1 MIHQQIKKIVYG
13 GDYNPEQWPEEIWQ
27 EDMRITRLADIDI
40 MTINVFAWAMLQPKE
55 DEYDFSLLDRV
66 MDLLA
71 DNQIY
76 ACLATSTAVH
86 PAWMARKYNDL
97 LRVDFD
103 GRKRK
108 FGLRHNSCPNS
119 PTYRH
124 FSARLV
130 EEIAKRYQ
138 NHPALTLWHVSNE
151 YGGDCYCENCEKAFR
166 VWLREKY
173 KTLDELNR
181 VWNTRFWGHTFYDWD
196 EIVLPNNLSEHLG
209 NSDYTGFQGISLDYR
224 RFNSDSMLECYKLE
238 YEILKKYTPDIKVTT
253 NLMGTYKPLDYQKW
267 AKYMDIISWDNYP
280 EVGSPVSTEAM
291 RHDLMRGLKQ
301 GNPFMLMEQTPSVTN
316 WQPYNALKR
325 PGVMRLQSLQAV
337 AHGADSVMFFQIRRS
352 IGACEKFHGAVID
365 HVGHE
370 NTRVFKECAE
380 LGKELTTLGD
390 KVIDSKIIAKV
401 AIIFDW
407 DNWWAVELSSGP
419 SRDLN
424 YEKEVWKF
432 YHALFEQNI
441 QVDIIAEDDEFDS
454 YEVVI
459 APVLY
464 MTKAGFKER
473 VEAFTDNGGS
483 FITTFFSGIVD
494 EHDLVIGGGYPGHLR
509 NLLGIWVEEI
519 DALPPGKTNRILMAP
534 SQKDIY
540 QPSYS
545 CSLLCDLLHLE
556 GAEALA
562 FYGEDFYKG
571 MPAVTRNRYGK
582 GNAYYIAS
590 SIDSEFL
597 HDFIANVCRE
607 RNVKPVLTAP
617 KGVEVSRR
625 EKNGEEIIFILN
637 HNENEEMI
645 QLHDSYLDLIHQRE
659 YSGSFVIPG
668 RDVVILSKI

>member
-71 DNQIY
+71 ENKIY

-119 PTYRH
+119 SSYRH

-166 VWLREKY
+166 VWLRRKY
-173 KTLDELNR
+173 NTLDELNR

-238 YEILKKYTPDIKVTT
+238 YDIIKKYTPDIKVTT
-253 NLMGTYKPLDYQKW
+253 NLMGTYKLLDYQKW
-267 AKYMDIISWDNYP
+267 ANYMDIISWDNYP
-280 EVGSPVSTEAM
+280 EVGSPVSKEAM

-301 GNPFMLMEQTPSVTN
+301 GEPFILMEQTPSVTN

-365 HVGHE
+365 HAGHE
-370 NTRVFKECAE
+370 HTRVFKECAE
-380 LGKELTTLGD
+380 LGKELTALGD
-390 KVIDSKIIAKV
+390 TIIDSRVKAKV
-401 AIIFDW
+401 AIVFDW

-424 YEKEVWKF
+424 YEQEVWKF

-441 QVDIIAEDDEFDS
+441 QVDIIAENDDFNS

-464 MTKAGFKER
+464 MTKAGFKEKA
-473 VEAFTDNGGS
+473 EAFTENGGS

-509 NLLGIWVEEI
+509 HLLGIWVEEI
-519 DALPPGKTNRILMAP
+519 DALPPGKTNHILMAS

-571 MPAVTRNRYGK
+571 MPAVTRNQYGN
-582 GNAYYIAS
+582 GYAYYIAS
-590 SIDSEFL
+590 SVDPEFL
-597 HDFIANVCRE
+597 RDFLANVCRE

-617 KGVEVSRR
+617 KGVEVSKR

-645 QLHDSYLDLIHQRE
+645 QVDDSYFDLIHQRE
-659 YSGSFVIPG
+659 YSGSIAISG